1 MFLGD
6 AVSAFGD
13 AAAAHAMPR
22 ARSGSAHTAGEPT
35 GQTHQ
40 LLIVPA
46 VPVGRWWRGVPTLA
60 WLDVFMEV
68 HMRIKVYMH
77 MAGWV
82 DACIYL
88 YIGVAIQR

>member
-1 MFLGD
+1 MPTPRG
-6 AVSAFGD
+6 ARRCSSAMPCRRS
-13 AAAAHAMPR
+13 AAPQPITRCPR

-46 VPVGRWWRGVPTLA
+46 VCVGRSWLEASTLA
-60 WLDVFMEV
+60 WLNVFMEV

-77 MAGWV
+77 MAG
-82 DACIYL
+82 
-88 YIGVAIQR
+88 